1 MGARHPRSGPHLAPA
16 ENGAAKSPPVTPT
29 SAAAGCHCACALHPA
44 HPAPSAENTDPGP
57 WSCDGRGA
65 SGLRLYRRMVVS
77 LAALSPL
84 PRCSYPAK
92 AQRAAKLGALR
103 VGSRGVSAG
112 AEGPVC
118 RSPSFLSILF
128 PITRVRLSFSSCSGE
143 SAGRKDTKSRNA
155 APIPRLQGW
164 TVQRAERYAAALRTC
179 RGTVP
184 RCTIPTATSGLPCI
198 RALVNC
204 FQTASRYQYCSERG
218 KI

>member
-112 AEGPVC
+112 AKGPVC
-118 RSPSFLSILF
+118 SSPSSFRSCFQSLESGCPLAAAAARAQAGRIQSPGTLLLS
-128 PITRVRLSFSSCSGE
+128 RVCRDGLCSGL
-143 SAGRKDTKSRNA
+143 SATLPHC
-155 APIPRLQGW
+155 AP
-164 TVQRAERYAAALRTC
+164 AAARC
-179 RGTVP
+179 RAVQFP
-184 RCTIPTATSGLPCI
+184 QPL
-198 RALVNC
+198 L
-204 FQTASRYQYCSERG
+204 ASPA
-218 KI
+218 